1 MTLTRFAAVAVLL
14 AAVSPALA
22 QVPPQVL
29 PPPAMPPAMPP
40 AQAPAAPVAEPGFLD
55 KLVGGVLNQM
65 FEEAAP
71 HLDNLERDL
80 GALAESMKPTFEN
93 IGALI
98 DDIGNYEP
106 PERLPNGDVII
117 RRKPGA
123 PPPPPLP
130 ALPEGGLAP
139 FPDTPAP
146 EGPADLFNPV
156 TPGGEIEL

>member
-1 MTLTRFAAVAVLL
+1 MTLTRFAAAAVLL

-22 QVPPQVL
+22 QGLPPQVL
-29 PPPAMPPAMPP
+29 PPPAMPPA
-40 AQAPAAPVAEPGFLD
+40 QAPVAPAPEPGLLD
-55 KLVGGVLNQM
+55 RLVGGLLNQM
-65 FEEAAP
+65 FQEAAP

-80 GALAESMKPTFEN
+80 GALAESMKPTFDN

-98 DDIGNYEP
+98 DDIGNYEA
-106 PERLPNGDVII
+106 PERLANGDVII

-139 FPDTPAP
+139 FPETPAP
-146 EGPADLFNPV
+146 DGPADLFTPV